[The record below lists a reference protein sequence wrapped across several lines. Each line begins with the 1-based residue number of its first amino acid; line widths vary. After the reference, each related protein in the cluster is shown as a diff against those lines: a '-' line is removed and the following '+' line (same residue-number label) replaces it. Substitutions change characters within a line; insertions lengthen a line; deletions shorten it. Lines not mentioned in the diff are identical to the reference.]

1 MDSPKP
7 IFGVTEESV
16 VKGEAAVSVPVG
28 NTLETSEREVV
39 KTPPPPLAPPRSL
52 SSSGPPS
59 VDDESITEHAK
70 VLVEVKPE
78 YPALAKR
85 LGIEGS
91 VMLRL
96 AVDRLGKVK
105 SARIVKKAGYG
116 MDEAALKAI
125 GSFIFA
131 PARGARHEP
140 LESTFNYEVRFQQS
154 RAR

>member
-1 MDSPKP
+1 MDPPKP
-7 IFGVTEESV
+7 VFGVTEESV
-16 VKGEAAVSVPVG
+16 VKGEAEVSVPVG

-39 KTPPPPLAPPRSL
+39 QTPPPPLPPPRSTA
-52 SSSGPPS
+52 SSGAPA

-70 VLVEVKPE
+70 VLVEVKPD
-78 YPALAKR
+78 YPLLAKR

-91 VMLRL
+91 VMLRVTV
-96 AVDRLGKVK
+96 ARSGKVK

-125 GSFIFA
+125 GNFIFSSVW
-131 PARGARHEP
+131 GARHEP
-140 LESTFNYEVRFQQS
+140 VESTFNYEVRFQQS